1 MPIFKIVY
9 WPFFFKV
16 RLKDIFRPHQ
26 MDLLC
31 YYLDSLFFRKFQAV
45 ENIFISILP
54 EAIVKSKLIVLFTSM
69 PRCFGAMH
77 YGISLP
83 IFLIHAPKLRVA
95 KEQNIRIICRLGK
108 NRNESMW
115 MNGPI
120 NNLSLVH
127 WLILMLWP
135 NLNRSLRNS
144 FWEQKGGTFPD
155 WNSILATLI
164 ATLCTDLL
172 DGCLWV

>member
-1 MPIFKIVY
+1 
-9 WPFFFKV
+9 
-16 RLKDIFRPHQ
+16 

-31 YYLDSLFFRKFQAV
+31 YYLDSIMFS
-45 ENIFISILP
+45 EILSSWKYFYLHFAWSHCQIKADCAFHQHA
-54 EAIVKSKLIVLFTSM
+54 EVFWCNALRYF
-69 PRCFGAMH
+69 
-77 YGISLP
+77 LP

-135 NLNRSLRNS
+135 NLNRSLRNR
-144 FWEQKGGTFPD
+144 FWEQREGDTFPD

>member
-9 WPFFFKV
+9 WPFFSKV

-31 YYLDSLFFRKFQAV
+31 YYLDSLFFS
-45 ENIFISILP
+45 EILSSWKYFYLHF
-54 EAIVKSKLIVLFTSM
+54 AWSHCKLIVLFTSM
-69 PRCFGAMH
+69 PRCFGVMH

-135 NLNRSLRNS
+135 NLNRSLRNR
-144 FWEQKGGTFPD
+144 FWEQREGNTFPGS
-155 WNSILATLI
+155 NSILATLI
-164 ATLCTDLL
+164 AMVYWMGACGYT
-172 DGCLWV
+172 